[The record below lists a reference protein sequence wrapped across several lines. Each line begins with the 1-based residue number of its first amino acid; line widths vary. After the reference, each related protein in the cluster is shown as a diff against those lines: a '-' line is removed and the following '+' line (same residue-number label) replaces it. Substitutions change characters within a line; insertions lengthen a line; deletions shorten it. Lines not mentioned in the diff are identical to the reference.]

1 MGTARKF
8 RWIPILIGALVESF
22 LLSPLGPQPFYLT
35 PLVLGLTYLAAAA
48 TGGRKGTLWA
58 PGLII
63 TCWGIGVLLVFSHTV
78 QADFP
83 SVSVTAL
90 GIGALLSAALPR
102 LGVPVHPLSIA
113 VPILFSG
120 LTELIASRGVAVF
133 GYGWFFGLLLGVW
146 LVSDLAGLSPVLRR
160 RPATTT

>member
-1 MGTARKF
+1 MSTARKF

-22 LLSPLGPQPFYLT
+22 LLSPIGPKPFYLT
-35 PLVLGLTYLAAAA
+35 PLVLGLTYLVAAA

-78 QADFP
+78 AADFP

-90 GIGALLSAALPR
+90 GVGALLSATLPR
-102 LGVPVHPLSIA
+102 IGIPVHPLSIA
-113 VPILFSG
+113 VPLFSAG

-146 LVSDLAGLSPVLRR
+146 LISDVAGLSPVFHRR
-160 RPATTT
+160 RAKTA